1 MGLRPRARASR
12 ARGAPLL
19 YMAESASRQD
29 EANLKNTVDIDT
41 CINVNLDHP
50 QVAYMA
56 SGGL

>member
-1 MGLRPRARASR
+1 
-12 ARGAPLL
+12 
-19 YMAESASRQD
+19 MAESASRQD